1 MAAKGVFGKRGTSG
15 RRYSVQARK
24 RILADIQRG
33 VESEGLT
40 QGGAVERYGKGVSQP
55 TLTRWGMPR
64 EYVRGRLPDGMKRI
78 AKVGTRKQTI
88 VIGPETLRKLL
99 KLAR

>member
-40 QGGAVERYGKGVSQP
+40 QGEAVERYGKGVSQP
-55 TLTRWGMPR
+55 SLTRWGMR
-64 EYVRGRLPDGMKRI
+64 RDRVRGRLPDGMKRV
-78 AKVGTRKQTI
+78 ATVGTRKLI
-88 VIGPETLRKLL
+88 VISPARLRRLL
-99 KLAR
+99 KRAR